1 MSLLFGKRSLPAR
14 GAWIE
19 IENEFTV
26 AGPGCSRSPRGERG
40 LKYRLHAY
48 TTTIQRSLPA
58 RGAWIEIVTRY
69 PCEACARA
77 SLPARGAWIE
87 ILHIRLMRF
96 RFLSLPARGAW
107 IEIRP
112 ELGPCPKC
120 GRRSPRGER
129 GLKSG
134 KLLRPVCDLSSL
146 PARGAWIEINA
157 LGLTDETFESLPAR
171 GAWIEIGMRSR
182 F

>member
-58 RGAWIEIVTRY
+58 RGAWIEI
-69 PCEACARA
+69 
-77 SLPARGAWIE
+77 LPVAQAVS
-87 ILHIRLMRF
+87 RL
-96 RFLSLPARGAW
+96 A
-107 IEIRP
+107 
-112 ELGPCPKC
+112 
-120 GRRSPRGER
+120 RRSPRGER
-129 GLKSG
+129 GLK
-134 KLLRPVCDLSSL
+134 
-146 PARGAWIEINA
+146 
-157 LGLTDETFESLPAR
+157 
-171 GAWIEIGMRSR
+171 
-182 F
+182 

>member
-1 MSLLFGKRSLPAR
+1 MRTLVSLLFGKRSLPAR

-107 IEIRP
+107 IEI
-112 ELGPCPKC
+112 
-120 GRRSPRGER
+120 
-129 GLKSG
+129 
-134 KLLRPVCDLSSL
+134 
-146 PARGAWIEINA
+146 INY
-157 LGLTDETFESLPAR
+157 R
-171 GAWIEIGMRSR
+171 K
-182 F
+182 